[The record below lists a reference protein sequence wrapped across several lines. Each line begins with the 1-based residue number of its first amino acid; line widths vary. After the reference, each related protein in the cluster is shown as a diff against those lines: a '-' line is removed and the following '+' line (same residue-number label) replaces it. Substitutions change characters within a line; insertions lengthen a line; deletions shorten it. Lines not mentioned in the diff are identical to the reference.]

1 LSRRSTISTSHHSKI
16 STNVSSIGHKEVMDQ
31 AWTIYKIIKTNVM
44 ILLVG
49 LLQITKVSHVPSIHM
64 SLLEKVFVLNQ
75 VYSKLISTPMLDGGI
90 MNQNITAVLA
100 GKVDLRQQLKLPRNG
115 TYVIMDIMT

>member
-1 LSRRSTISTSHHSKI
+1 
-16 STNVSSIGHKEVMDQ
+16 MDQ

-49 LLQITKVSHVPSIHM
+49 HLQITKVCHVPSIHM

-75 VYSKLISTPMLDGGI
+75 VYSKLISTLMLDGGI
-90 MNQNITAVLA
+90 MNQSITVALVVRA
-100 GKVDLRQQLKLPRNG
+100 EQRKQLRLQRSG
-115 TYVIMDIMT
+115 TYVIMVITI